1 MADFDTL
8 RIRAGY
14 NSADH
19 NYAVNVPIYQ
29 TASFDLG
36 SIDRAKALWSLEEA
50 AGIYTRVGN
59 PTVAVLEERIA
70 ALDGAHGALAL
81 ASGMAAISFT
91 VLALT
96 EGGGNIV
103 ASQSLYGGSE
113 DSFSHFF
120 PRFGANIKF
129 VRDRFDIS
137 SFEEAID
144 EKTRG
149 IYIETISNP
158 NAELYDIEALA
169 ELAHKHEIPLIV
181 DNTVATPYLF
191 NPIRHGADIVI
202 YSATKAI
209 GGHGNTIAGLIL
221 ESGNFRYSRE
231 KFPQFYEK
239 SYKIRNRNGESRSP
253 YDVDDKGPLLIHL
266 RAFYLEF
273 IGAALSPFDAF
284 LILQGVDTI
293 SERVNKQVRNAERI
307 VEYLDKKKEVAWVKH
322 PSAKNSP
329 FKALAEKYF
338 PKGAGSL
345 LAFGFAGTEEQLDSF
360 IRHLKYFSYH
370 VNIGD
375 VRSLIVNSPK
385 TTHAE
390 LDETHLKK
398 AGIETNTVR
407 ISAGLESAEDLI
419 KDLEEAFNSVS
430 NK

>member
-29 TASFDLG
+29 TAAFDLG
-36 SIDRAKALWSLEEA
+36 SIDRAQSLWSMEMV
-50 AGIYTRVGN
+50 AGLYTRVGN
-59 PTVAVLEERIA
+59 PTVTVLENRLA
-70 ALDGAHGALAL
+70 ALDGAHSALAL
-81 ASGMAAISFT
+81 SSGMAAISYT

-96 EGGGNIV
+96 EGGGNII
-103 ASQSLYGGSE
+103 ASHSMYGGSE
-113 DSFSHFF
+113 DSFAHFF

-129 VRDRFDIS
+129 VKERFDVAS
-137 SFEEAID
+137 YEAEID

-158 NAELYDIEALA
+158 SAELYDIEALA
-169 ELAHKHEIPLIV
+169 EVAHKHNIPLIV

-191 NPIRHGADIVI
+191 NPFDHGADIIV

-221 ESGNFRYSRE
+221 ESGKFHYSQE

-239 SYKIRNRNGESRSP
+239 SYKIKARDGSLRSP
-253 YDVDDKGPLLIHL
+253 IDVDEKGPMIIHL

-284 LILQGVDTI
+284 LILQGLDTI
-293 SERVNKQVRNAERI
+293 SERVSKQTRNAEKI
-307 VEYLDKKKEVAWVKH
+307 VKYLETKKEVLWVKH
-322 PSAKNSP
+322 PSAENSP
-329 FKALAEKYF
+329 FKELAAKYF
-338 PKGAGSL
+338 PKGAGAIVS
-345 LAFGFAGTEEQLDSF
+345 FGFSGTEKQLDAF
-360 IRHLKYFSYH
+360 FKHLKYFSYH

-390 LDETHLKK
+390 LDETHLKN
-398 AGIETNTVR
+398 AGIEANTVR
-407 ISAGLESAEDLI
+407 ISAGLENADDLI
-419 KDLEEAFNSVS
+419 ADLEEAFQHVFSE
-430 NK
+430 

>member
-29 TASFDLG
+29 TAAFDLG
-36 SIDRAKALWSLEEA
+36 SIDRAQALWSMEA
-50 AGIYTRVGN
+50 GDALYTRVGN
-59 PTVAVLEERIA
+59 PTVTALEERIA
-70 ALDGAHGALAL
+70 ALDGAHAALAL
-81 ASGMAAISFT
+81 SSGMAAISYT
-91 VLALT
+91 ILALT
-96 EGGGNIV
+96 EGGGNII
-103 ASQSLYGGSE
+103 ASHSMYGGSE

-129 VRDRFDIS
+129 VKDRFDIAS
-137 SFEEAID
+137 YEAEID

-158 NAELYDIEALA
+158 NAELYDIEALS
-169 ELAHKHEIPLIV
+169 EVAHKHNIPLIV

-191 NPIRHGADIVI
+191 NPFKHGADIIV

-221 ESGNFRYSRE
+221 ESGNFHYSQE

-239 SYKIRNRNGESRSP
+239 SYKIKTRDGVRRSP
-253 YDVDDKGPLLIHL
+253 IDVDEKGPLTIHL

-284 LILQGVDTI
+284 LILQGIDTI
-293 SERVNKQVRNAERI
+293 SERVDKQARNAEKL
-307 VEYLDKKKEVAWVKH
+307 VKYLEKKKEVLWVKH
-322 PSAKNSP
+322 PSAENSP
-329 FKALAEKYF
+329 FKQLAEKYF
-338 PKGAGSL
+338 PKGAGGILS
-345 LAFGFAGTEEQLDSF
+345 FGFSGSEEQLDAF
-360 IRHLKYFSYH
+360 IKHLKYFSYH

-407 ISAGLESAEDLI
+407 ISVGLESADDLI
-419 KDLEEAFNSVS
+419 ADLEEAFQYVFT
-430 NK
+430 K